1 MRNLHLKAALLR
13 AVPIIVVVLI
23 GVLPHTAGADSPT
36 RAGWVEK
43 VQLFDNE
50 PMVKAK
56 LDTGA
61 KTSSIHAT
69 DIETFKR
76 KGRSWTRFTLSYET
90 VDDQLISHRMEQR
103 VKRFIRVKEHAIE
116 NDRRPVVEL
125 DICIAGQWH
134 RAQFSLADRSKF
146 VYPVLLGRRFL
157 AGVAIIDPQRTFQ
170 LQQSCPLRDGDQKQN
185 DEDAGT

>member
-1 MRNLHLKAALLR
+1 MRNLHLKAAVLR
-13 AVPIIVVVLI
+13 ATPIILLAI
-23 GVLPHTAGADSPT
+23 SGLLPLAARAESPT
-36 RAGWVEK
+36 LAGWVEK

-50 PMVKAK
+50 AMVKAK

-90 VDDQLISHRMEQR
+90 VDDQRISHRMEQR
-103 VKRFIRVKEHAIE
+103 VKRFIRVKEHDKE

-125 DICIAGQWH
+125 DICIAGRWH
-134 RAQFSLADRSKF
+134 RSQFSLADRSKF

-157 AGVAIIDPQRTFQ
+157 AGVVVIDPQRTFE
-170 LQQSCPLRDGDQKQN
+170 LQQRCPPRDGDHKHD
-185 DEDAGT
+185 DEDAGN